1 MLFGVAGGVAWF
13 TKSTSLTGGGG
24 DDPDF
29 SSLRGFCADIKAIQ
43 PSEYLERHAR
53 LAETLPEGG
62 ALVMEP
68 GPTMLYYTNIEWSL
82 SERPFLVVLQRAANN
97 NNSSITTTV
106 VTPMFEATRAVEAI
120 QAAKL
125 PKEIA
130 INVVEWIEHGSPYE
144 TTAELLQD
152 ASHVFVE
159 PGVRL
164 FVYDGLADI
173 LSQQHG
179 VVTTMA
185 SRALQTLRMVK
196 SPAEI
201 AIMRCANRATVAA
214 AKKVRHHVKPGMTE
228 ADIASLVTQA
238 LSTAGLTNTWVLAL
252 VDENAAFPHGEPG
265 ATKRVTKHSTVLIDS
280 GGELLGYQSDVT
292 RTFFMDN
299 EDRNS
304 HNQTI
309 VDAWY
314 LVKNA
319 QKAVLHDAHAGSTC
333 AQVDLAARHVIDRA
347 GYGRYFTHRLGHGIG
362 EEMHEE
368 PYVSLIGCAKGRG
381 GVFHLSKHGILTHVP
396 TTTT

>member
-1 MLFGVAGGVAWF
+1 MH
-13 TKSTSLTGGGG
+13 
-24 DDPDF
+24 
-29 SSLRGFCADIKAIQ
+29 GFCADIKAIQ
-43 PSEYLERHAR
+43 PSEYIERHTR
-53 LAETLPEGG
+53 LAETLPEGS

-82 SERPFLVVLQRAANN
+82 SERPFLVVLQRP
-97 NNSSITTTV
+97 NNSSDITTTV
-106 VTPMFEATRAVEAI
+106 VTPMFEATRAAEAI
-120 QAAKL
+120 QEAKL
-125 PKEIA
+125 PKEISVK
-130 INVVEWIEHGSPYE
+130 VVEWIEHGSPYE
-144 TTAELLQD
+144 TAAELLQD

-173 LSQQHG
+173 LSLQHG

-214 AKKVRHHVKPGMTE
+214 AKQVRHHVKPGMTE
-228 ADIASLVTQA
+228 ADIATLVTKA
-238 LSTAGLTNTWVLAL
+238 LTTAGLTKTWVLAL

-265 ATKRVTKHSTVLIDS
+265 ATKRVTDHSTVLIDS

-292 RTFFMDN
+292 RTFFIDN
-299 EDRNS
+299 GDRNS

-319 QKAVLHDAHAGSTC
+319 QKAVLLDAHAGSTC
-333 AQVDLAARHVIDRA
+333 AQVDLAARHVIDQA

-368 PYVSLIGCAKGRG
+368 PYVSLIDGSKRTRG
-381 GVFHLSKHGILTHVP
+381 VVCFIYQCMVY
-396 TTTT
+396 